1 MITNSKQILSSTLP
15 TIPSP
20 NASKSSTITSVSLT
34 QEDDTVQD
42 TSQDTHKEVTT
53 GKQINECPFCK
64 VSLNY

>member
-1 MITNSKQILSSTLP
+1 MITNSKQILSP
-15 TIPSP
+15 TPQTVPSS
-20 NASKSSTITSVSLT
+20 NASKFSTTHSVSLT

-42 TSQDTHKEVTT
+42 TTQDTHKEVTT